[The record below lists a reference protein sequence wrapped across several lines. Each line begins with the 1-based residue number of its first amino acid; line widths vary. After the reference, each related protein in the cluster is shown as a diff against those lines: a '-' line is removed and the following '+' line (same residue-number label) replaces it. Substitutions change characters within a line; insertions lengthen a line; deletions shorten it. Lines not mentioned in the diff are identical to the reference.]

1 MKNCGNAIIKISTEI
16 SFIPNKYQY
25 ACFTLQMLNAK
36 QEEAVRLAKDGH
48 NLFISGGIGTGKTHT
63 IETIVHELKHQA
75 VHIAVT
81 ASTGLASQQIKG
93 NNTCIYGIVF
103 RYEPLGGC

>member
-1 MKNCGNAIIKISTEI
+1 MH
-16 SFIPNKYQY
+16 Y
-25 ACFTLQMLNAK
+25 FTLQMLNAK

-63 IETIVHELKHQA
+63 IEAIIHELKHQS
-75 VHIAVT
+75 VHVAVT

-93 NNTCIYGIVF
+93 NNIYIWHCF
-103 RYEPLGGC
+103 PL